1 VSERTNESLPVA
13 QAIRSQR
20 RALLLAGVLV
30 FAGLWIAVG
39 LGEWQ
44 VGIFVAVGVLLGLAN
59 GILTEAFLMRAT
71 ESDDML
77 SRKQFAISSLVRLS
91 GISLVALTLTVA
103 FWPYGGAVLGGLAAF
118 HLMALVLTALP
129 LLKELR
135 QA

>member
-1 VSERTNESLPVA
+1 VNQSLPLA
-13 QAIRSQR
+13 QAIRNQR
-20 RALLLAGVLV
+20 RSLLLAGLLA
-30 FAGLWIAVG
+30 FAGVWIAIG

-44 VGIFVAVGVLLGLAN
+44 VGVFVAVGVALGLAN
-59 GILTEAFLMRAT
+59 GILTEAFLLRAT
-71 ESDDML
+71 DSDDML

-103 FWPYGGAVLGGLAAF
+103 FWPYGGAVLAGLAAF
-118 HLMALVLTALP
+118 HLLALVLTALP

>member
-1 VSERTNESLPVA
+1 MTENLPLA
-13 QAIRSQR
+13 QAIRNQR
-20 RALLLAGVLV
+20 RALVLAGVLA
-30 FAGLWIAVG
+30 FAGFWIAIG

-44 VGIFVAVGVLLGLAN
+44 VGVFVAVGVALGLSN
-59 GILTEAFLMRAT
+59 GILTEAFLLRAA

-103 FWPYGGAVLGGLAAF
+103 FWPYGGAVLAGLAGF
-118 HLMALVLTALP
+118 HLLALVLTALP

>member
-1 VSERTNESLPVA
+1 VNESLPLG
-13 QAIRSQR
+13 QAIHNQR
-20 RALLLAGVLV
+20 RAFILAGVLA
-30 FAGLWIAVG
+30 FAGLWIAIG

-44 VGIFVAVGVLLGLAN
+44 VGVFIAVGVALGLAN
-59 GILTEAFLMRAT
+59 GVFTDAFLLRAT
-71 ESDDML
+71 ESDNML

-91 GISLVALTLTVA
+91 AISLIALTLTVA

-118 HLMALVLTALP
+118 HLLALVLTALP

>member
-1 VSERTNESLPVA
+1 MNESLPLG
-13 QAIRSQR
+13 QAIRNQR
-20 RALLLAGVLV
+20 RAFLLAGVLA
-30 FAGLWIAVG
+30 FAGLWVAVG

-44 VGIFVAVGVLLGLAN
+44 VGIFVAAGVALGLAN
-59 GILTEAFLMRAT
+59 GVFTDAFLLRAT
-71 ESDDML
+71 ESDNML

-91 GISLVALTLTVA
+91 AISLIAVTLTVA

-118 HLMALVLTALP
+118 HLLALVLTALP

>member
-1 VSERTNESLPVA
+1 VNQTLPLA
-13 QAIRSQR
+13 QAIRNQR
-20 RALLLAGVLV
+20 RSLLLAGLLA
-30 FAGLWIAVG
+30 FAGVWIAIG

-44 VGIFVAVGVLLGLAN
+44 VGVFVAVGVALGLAN
-59 GILTEAFLMRAT
+59 GILTEAFLLRAT
-71 ESDDML
+71 DSDDML

-103 FWPYGGAVLGGLAAF
+103 FWPYGGAVLAGLAAF
-118 HLMALVLTALP
+118 HLLALVLTALP

>member
-1 VSERTNESLPVA
+1 VNQTLPLA
-13 QAIRSQR
+13 QAVRNQR
-20 RALLLAGVLV
+20 RSLLLAGLLA
-30 FAGLWIAVG
+30 FAGVWIAIG

-44 VGIFVAVGVLLGLAN
+44 VGVFVAVGVALGLAN
-59 GILTEAFLMRAT
+59 GILTEAFLLRAT
-71 ESDDML
+71 DSDDML

-103 FWPYGGAVLGGLAAF
+103 FWPYGGAVLAGLAAF
-118 HLMALVLTALP
+118 HLLALVLTALP

>member
-1 VSERTNESLPVA
+1 VNESLPLGP
-13 QAIRSQR
+13 AIRNQR
-20 RALLLAGVLV
+20 RALILAGLLA
-30 FAGLWIAVG
+30 FAGIWIALG

-44 VGIFVAVGVLLGLAN
+44 IGVFVAVGVALGLAN
-59 GILTEAFLMRAT
+59 GILTEAFLLRAT

-103 FWPYGGAVLGGLAAF
+103 FWPYGGAVLAGLAAF
-118 HLMALVLTALP
+118 HLLALVLTALP

>member
-1 VSERTNESLPVA
+1 VDQSLPMA
-13 QAIRSQR
+13 QAIRNQR
-20 RALLLAGVLV
+20 RSLFLAGVLV
-30 FAGLWIAVG
+30 FAGIWVAVG

-44 VGIFVAVGVLLGLAN
+44 VGVFVAVGVALGLAN
-59 GILTEAFLMRAT
+59 GLLTEAFLLRAT
-71 ESDDML
+71 DSDDML

>member
-1 VSERTNESLPVA
+1 VNQSLPLA
-13 QAIRSQR
+13 QAIRNQR
-20 RALLLAGVLV
+20 RALLLAGVLA
-30 FAGLWIAVG
+30 FAGFWIAIG

-44 VGIFVAVGVLLGLAN
+44 VGVFIAVGVALGLAN
-59 GILTEAFLMRAT
+59 GVLTEAFLLRAT
-71 ESDDML
+71 DSDDIL

-103 FWPYGGAVLGGLAAF
+103 FWPYGGAVLAGLAAF
-118 HLMALVLTALP
+118 HLLALVLTALP

>member
-1 VSERTNESLPVA
+1 VNQSLPLT
-13 QAIRSQR
+13 QAIRNQR
-20 RALLLAGVLV
+20 RALLLAGVLA
-30 FAGLWIAVG
+30 FAGFWVAIG

-44 VGIFVAVGVLLGLAN
+44 VGVFVAVGVALGLAN
-59 GILTEAFLMRAT
+59 GILTEAFLLRAT
-71 ESDDML
+71 DSDDML

-103 FWPYGGAVLGGLAAF
+103 FWPYGGAVLAGLAAF
-118 HLMALVLTALP
+118 HLLALVLTALP